1 MAWDLLR
8 SALRR
13 AGPAMWWRPVHGP
26 AFGLFGRYGR
36 YDSFSLD
43 GNHVLRLISR
53 LMPDGL
59 RPGIAPIPRMPAP
72 LPASIWMTWR
82 SSSDRCEYTSPIGA
96 TSLRTGFLG
105 NFQSNGCCT
114 FI

>member
-1 MAWDLLR
+1 M
-8 SALRR
+8 
-13 AGPAMWWRPVHGP
+13 
-26 AFGLFGRYGR
+26 
-36 YDSFSLD
+36 
-43 GNHVLRLISR
+43 LRLISR
-53 LMPDGL
+53 LMLDGL
-59 RPGIAPIPRMPAP
+59 RPSIAPIPRMLAP
-72 LPASIWMTWR
+72 LPTSIWMTWR

>member
-1 MAWDLLR
+1 METR
-8 SALRR
+8 GVRVRFSS
-13 AGPAMWWRPVHGP
+13 PAHEN
-26 AFGLFGRYGR
+26 RYGR

-53 LMPDGL
+53 LMLDGL
-59 RPGIAPIPRMPAP
+59 RPSIAPIPRMLAP
-72 LPASIWMTWR
+72 LPTSIWMTWR